1 MNDDLPDDLD
11 FTGRELRILSA
22 VGYYG
27 PSETFHASV
36 IYEASGDILDDAI
49 FERNSSIMDRFGIT
63 ITENALPYPEAL
75 SQIRASISAGDD
87 AYDIVS
93 LVDRDALSLANE
105 GMIYYMDEVPY
116 IDFDKPYWNQSLNES
131 MSIKGRKILAYSD
144 MVLTAYDFTHI
155 LTFNKQLV
163 ADLSLESPYD
173 LVESGQWT
181 LDKFNEY
188 IMLGS
193 ADLNGD
199 TIYDQNDR
207 YGFASLSKHLAPCFW
222 IAAECSSIVKN
233 SDGIPEYTIGSERM
247 IDVLDRVYEMT
258 WGNNYWCNQVTEAN
272 ANVGYQMF
280 STDQILFCNSNF
292 GQLLGATFREMKTD
306 YGIIPYPKYDET
318 QESYYSRVEG
328 GNPYFVP
335 ITAGDPDFSG
345 AMLEALAC
353 ESHNRVIP
361 TYYETALKSKFT
373 RDEQSAQILDLIM
386 NTRVYD
392 FGDTFFCS
400 YLRDGLVGPAFS
412 AGNQLTM
419 TMIESNRGTIE
430 AEIQKVLDVLEE

>member
-49 FERNSSIMDRFGIT
+49 FDRNSSIMDRFGIT

-75 SQIRASISAGDD
+75 SQIRASISAGND

-144 MVLTAYDFTHI
+144 MVLIAYDFTHI

-199 TIYDQNDR
+199 T
-207 YGFASLSKHLAPCFW
+207 
-222 IAAECSSIVKN
+222 
-233 SDGIPEYTIGSERM
+233 
-247 IDVLDRVYEMT
+247 
-258 WGNNYWCNQVTEAN
+258 
-272 ANVGYQMF
+272 
-280 STDQILFCNSNF
+280 
-292 GQLLGATFREMKTD
+292 
-306 YGIIPYPKYDET
+306 
-318 QESYYSRVEG
+318 
-328 GNPYFVP
+328 
-335 ITAGDPDFSG
+335 
-345 AMLEALAC
+345 
-353 ESHNRVIP
+353 
-361 TYYETALKSKFT
+361 
-373 RDEQSAQILDLIM
+373 
-386 NTRVYD
+386 
-392 FGDTFFCS
+392 FFCS
-400 YLRDGLVGPAFS
+400 YLRDGFVGQAFS

-419 TMIESNRGTIE
+419 SMIESNRGTIE
-430 AEIQKVLDVLEE
+430 AEIQKVLDALEE